1 MQIVSYETTRSY
13 STNYP
18 LSLATAPGAND
29 GRHLNRKEG
38 VGSTRADNTMWPL
51 LHISFTPVGED
62 GRGDSDRG
70 GGNATA
76 EWPLDKLGGGDPWRP
91 EPHGFT
97 SRPTLSSRLFDF
109 GQRLLE

>member
-51 LHISFTPVGED
+51 LHISFTPAGED

-76 EWPLDKLGGGDPWRP
+76 EWPLDKLGGGILGDPNLMASLLDRP
-91 EPHGFT
+91 
-97 SRPTLSSRLFDF
+97 
-109 GQRLLE
+109 